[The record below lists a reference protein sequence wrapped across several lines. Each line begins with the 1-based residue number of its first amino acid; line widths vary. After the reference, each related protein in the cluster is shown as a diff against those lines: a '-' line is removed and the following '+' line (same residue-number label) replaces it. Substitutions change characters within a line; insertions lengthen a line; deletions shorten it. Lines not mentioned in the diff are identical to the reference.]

1 MAVRILTGIHLL
13 VTLIDRVVNKDKP
26 LAGAF
31 AEYVKL
37 VGDLIFKVPDNMPIE
52 NAAALGTAIASACMV
67 LFWSLGWPLDLLDGS
82 KTGEPLPP
90 VLVYGGS
97 TSTGTMVLQLL
108 HL

>member
-1 MAVRILTGIHLL
+1 M
-13 VTLIDRVVNKDKP
+13 NKEKP
-26 LAGAF
+26 LGGAF

-37 VGDLIFKVPDNMPIE
+37 VGDLAFKVPDHMPTE
-52 NAAALGTAIASACMV
+52 DAAALGTAIASACMV

-82 KTGEPLPP
+82 KADESLPP

>member
-1 MAVRILTGIHLL
+1 M
-13 VTLIDRVVNKDKP
+13 NKQKP

-37 VGDLIFKVPDNMPIE
+37 VGDLSLKVPEYMSIE
-52 NAAALGTAIASACMV
+52 DAASMGTAIASACMV
-67 LFWSLGWPLDLLDGS
+67 LFWSLGWSLDLLDG
-82 KTGEPLPP
+82 KKPEEPLPE